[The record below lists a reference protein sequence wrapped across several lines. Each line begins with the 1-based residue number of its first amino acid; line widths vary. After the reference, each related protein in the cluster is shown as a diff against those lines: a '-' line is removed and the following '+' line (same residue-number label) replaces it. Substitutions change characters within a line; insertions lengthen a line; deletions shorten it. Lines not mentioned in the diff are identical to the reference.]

1 MTTPGSGN
9 RKVGLFIATALVVG
23 NMVGSGVFLLP
34 SSLAPFGGISL
45 LGWLFTSAGA
55 AVVALLLAGLARRLP
70 RAGGP
75 YAFTREGLGRLPAF
89 LVAWGY
95 WISIWSG
102 NAAISVAFVG
112 YLAAFHPPLAQSPAL
127 GAGTA
132 LAAVWFLTGV
142 NALGVREAGI
152 VQVLTT
158 VLKLLPLLAV
168 GTLGLLFL
176 NPDHFVPFNP
186 SAQPTV
192 SAVTATATLTLWA
205 FVGLESATIPADS
218 VKNPARTIPRATV
231 LGTLVAALVYVLATV
246 GVMGALPAGE
256 LAGSTAPFAD
266 AAARMWGG
274 WARPAVAFGAAVSA
288 FGALNGWILLQGQMP
303 LAAARDGL
311 FPGVFGKVSRRG
323 TPVAGLV
330 ISSVLVTG
338 LMALNFTASL
348 VDQFTFIILLATL
361 STLIPYIFSSLAE
374 LAMVARERMADEGP
388 AARGSGA
395 ESGAEAE
402 TPPGTGEAWQRM
414 PPGAGAP
421 EKRTPPETGQAWQR
435 MPPGAGAPEKRTPP
449 ETGQAWQRTPPGA
462 SVPERGKLAGPSAA
476 SETDPSARESWRARA
491 VLALLAL
498 AYSVWASV
506 GAGTT
511 TLFWGLVLLLAGLP
525 VYGWQVWRRKGCNP

>member
-1 MTTPGSGN
+1 VTP
-9 RKVGLFIATALVVG
+9 RAPERRTVGLFIATALVVG

-55 AVVALLLAGLARRLP
+55 VMVALLMAGLARRMP

-75 YAFTREGLGRLPAF
+75 YAYTREGLGGLPAF

-112 YLAAFHPPLAQSPAL
+112 YMAAFFPPLAQSPVL
-127 GAGTA
+127 GAGAA
-132 LAAVWFLTGV
+132 LASIWFLTGV

-152 VQVLTT
+152 LQLLTT
-158 VLKLLPLLAV
+158 ILKLLPLVAV
-168 GTLGLLFL
+168 GTLGLLYL
-176 NPDHFVPFNP
+176 EPEHFVPFNASGRP
-186 SAQPTV
+186 AV

-218 VKNPARTIPRATV
+218 VKDPGRTIPRATV

-256 LAGSTAPFAD
+256 LARSTAPFAD

-311 FPGVFGKVSRRG
+311 FPGVFGRVSKRG
-323 TPVAGLV
+323 TPLARLV

-374 LAMVARERMADEGP
+374 LAMVSRERRTRRRGEPEDPGGARSPTGAVTSEGGRP
-388 AARGSGA
+388 RAHESASARGA
-395 ESGAEAE
+395 AL
-402 TPPGTGEAWQRM
+402 
-414 PPGAGAP
+414 
-421 EKRTPPETGQAWQR
+421 
-435 MPPGAGAPEKRTPP
+435 
-449 ETGQAWQRTPPGA
+449 
-462 SVPERGKLAGPSAA
+462 RG
-476 SETDPSARESWRARA
+476 RV
-491 VLALLAL
+491 VLAVLAL

-506 GAGTT
+506 GAGPR

-525 VYGWQVWRRKGCNP
+525 VYGWQVWRGGGEPTVPGGTPPGPRRRGRDRRR